1 MQKTPLTF
9 SLDIVDFNDLGK
21 TGLKSHVTE
30 IAQKHNS
37 SVTDMNYESPASGYE
52 VTFSCPDEKSAFDLV
67 DELFGPEDD
76 SRDSNRFFVYNEE

>member
-1 MQKTPLTF
+1 
-9 SLDIVDFNDLGK
+9 
-21 TGLKSHVTE
+21 
-30 IAQKHNS
+30 
-37 SVTDMNYESPASGYE
+37 MNYESPASGYE